1 VREHVVERPLLIRHG
16 TPVREVLQKALS
28 RQGKEFNEDVI
39 LIGQEG
45 EYLGIIPVPALVRL
59 QSALV
64 EEKFRMQEALHQR
77 LLVVSRK
84 AGMAEVATGI
94 LHNVGNVLNSVNVS
108 ATLAVDHAR
117 QSKISSLEKAVALL
131 HEHRE
136 NLADYL
142 SNDPKGKL
150 LSEYLTQLAARLK
163 SEQAKQIT
171 ELDSLIKHI
180 GHIKNIVAMQQNYAK
195 VSGLLEPVPA
205 AELVHDALELNAE
218 SFTRHGIEIER
229 QFEDVPNVIVD
240 KHKVLQI
247 MINLLRNGKYAL
259 TAGGGRHKRLVV
271 GVLNNGEKRVKI
283 VVQDNGVGIAPEN
296 LERIFAHGFTTK
308 KDGHG
313 FGLHS
318 SALAAKE
325 MGGSLHAH
333 SDGLGKGAT
342 FILELPIEQTEP
354 NKPTGAKI

>member
-1 VREHVVERPLLIRHG
+1 
-16 TPVREVLQKALS
+16 
-28 RQGKEFNEDVI
+28 
-39 LIGQEG
+39 
-45 EYLGIIPVPALVRL
+45 
-59 QSALV
+59 
-64 EEKFRMQEALHQR
+64 
-77 LLVVSRK
+77 
-84 AGMAEVATGI
+84 
-94 LHNVGNVLNSVNVS
+94 VGNVLNSVNVS

-342 FILELPIEQTEP
+342 FILELPIEQT
-354 NKPTGAKI
+354 KI